1 MTRAVVLYEAS
12 GAIRDALIALGHDAI
27 SVDLRPTARPG
38 PHWQGDVFEYLA
50 TPDFATRR
58 LVIAHPPCTY
68 LAGSGLH
75 WNGRV
80 EGRAEKTAQALED
93 VRRLIAALDGKLWA
107 IENPVG
113 LIGTK
118 ITPAFDTVQ
127 PYEFGDD
134 ASKRTCFYGNLPPLE
149 RNPSQRKAGRIVTDK
164 RNGKTVERW
173 ANQTD
178 QGQNRLPP
186 TADRWALRSETYPGL
201 AAAIADQWGGYEPER
216 DLFGEAA

>member
-12 GAIRDALIALGHDAI
+12 GMIRDALIAAGHDAI

-38 PHWQGDVFEYLA
+38 PHWEGDVFEYLA
-50 TPDFATRR
+50 TPDFATRH

-80 EGRAEKTAQALED
+80 QGRAEKTAQALED

-118 ITPAFDTVQ
+118 IMPAFDTVQ

-134 ASKRTCFYGNLPPLE
+134 ASKRTCFYGNLPALIRE
-149 RNPSQRKAGRIVTDK
+149 PSKRLAGRMVTDP

-178 QGQNRLPP
+178 SGQNRLPP
-186 TADRWALRSETYPGL
+186 SANRWALRSETYPGL
-201 AAAIADQWGGYEPER
+201 AEAIAEQWGNYQQQR
-216 DLFGEAA
+216 NLFGIEA

>member
-1 MTRAVVLYEAS
+1 MIRAVVLYEAS
-12 GAIRDALIALGHDAI
+12 GMIRDALIAAGHDAI
-27 SVDLRPTARPG
+27 SVDLRPTQRPG
-38 PHWQGDVFEYLA
+38 PHWQSDVFEYLA
-50 TPDFATRR
+50 TDDFATRN

-80 EGRAEKTAQALED
+80 AGRAEKTEQALAD
-93 VRRLIAALDGKLWA
+93 VRRLINAFEGKAWA

-118 ITPAFDTVQ
+118 IIPAFDTVQ

-134 ASKRTCFYGNLPPLE
+134 ASKRTCFYGNLPPLV
-149 RNPSQRKAGRIVTDK
+149 RDPAKRKAGRMVIDS

-178 QGQNRLPP
+178 SGQNRLPP
-186 TADRWALRSETYPGL
+186 SANRWALRSETYPGL
-201 AAAIADQWGGYEPER
+201 AAAIAEQWGSYKQQR
-216 DLFGEAA
+216 NLFGIEA

>member
-12 GAIRDALIALGHDAI
+12 GTIRDALIARGHDAI

-50 TPDFATRR
+50 TPDFATRQ

-80 EGRAEKTAQALED
+80 EGRAEKTAGALAD

-113 LIGTK
+113 LIGTQ
-118 ITPAFDTVQ
+118 IMPAFDTVQ

-134 ASKRTCFYGNLPPLE
+134 ASKRTCFFGNLPPL
-149 RNPSQRKAGRIVTDK
+149 RRDPAQRKAGRIVTDK

-173 ANQTD
+173 SNQTD
-178 QGQNRLPP
+178 SGQNRLPP
-186 TADRWALRSETYPGL
+186 SADRWALRSETYPGL
-201 AAAIADQWGGYEPER
+201 AAAIADQWGSYEPQR
-216 DLFGEAA
+216 DLFGIAA